1 MNIKAIASLIYTS
14 VAGANGKETGTAG
27 IIAALGTFCTA
38 LLGGWDIALR
48 LLIYLMIADYVTGLL
63 SAMRNKNMNSE
74 IMFWGGIRKAIIL
87 LVVFLAVQL
96 DQLVGGTNP
105 VFRTMT
111 LYFYVGR
118 EGLSVVENLG
128 IIGVP
133 LPPAISKFLEQLQ
146 QKGED
151 DKPHPSK
158 KSD

>member
-1 MNIKAIASLIYTS
+1 MNINVLALQIYTS
-14 VAGANGKETGTAG
+14 IAGANGKETGIAG
-27 IIAALGTFCTA
+27 VIAALGTFCTA

-48 LLIYLMIADYVTGLL
+48 LLVYLMIADYVTGLL
-63 SAMRNKNMNSE
+63 AAMRNKNVNSE
-74 IMFWGGIRKAIIL
+74 IMFWGGIRKGVIL

-96 DQLVGGTNP
+96 DQFVGGQNP
-105 VFRTMT
+105 LFRTMT

-133 LPPAISKFLEQLQ
+133 LPPAITKFLEQVQ
-146 QKGED
+146 QKSVD
-151 DKPHPSK
+151 NKLDNST

>member
-1 MNIKAIASLIYTS
+1 MKITVIALHLYTS
-14 VAGANGKETGTAG
+14 IAGANGKETSTAG
-27 IIAALGTFCTA
+27 VIAALGTFCTA

-48 LLIYLMIADYVTGLL
+48 VLVYLMIADYVTGLFA
-63 SAMRNKNMNSE
+63 AMRKKNMNSE

-87 LVVFLAVQL
+87 LVVLLAVQL
-96 DQLVGGTNP
+96 DQLVGGQNP
-105 VFRTMT
+105 VFRTIT

-133 LPPAISKFLEQLQ
+133 LPSAITKFLEQLK

-151 DKPHPSK
+151 DKPDPSK

>member
-1 MNIKAIASLIYTS
+1 M
-14 VAGANGKETGTAG
+14 
-27 IIAALGTFCTA
+27 F
-38 LLGGWDIALR
+38 
-48 LLIYLMIADYVTGLL
+48 ADYVTGVLA
-63 SAMRNKNMNSE
+63 AMRNKNVNSE

-87 LVVFLAVQL
+87 LVVLLAAQL
-96 DQLVGGTNP
+96 DQLVGGQDP

-133 LPPAISKFLEQLQ
+133 LPSAITKFLEQLK
-146 QKGED
+146 QKGGD
-151 DKPHPSK
+151 DKPYPPK

>member
-1 MNIKAIASLIYTS
+1 MKINVIALHIYTS
-14 VAGANGKETGTAG
+14 IIGTNGKETAAAG
-27 IIAALGTFCTA
+27 VIAALGTFCTA

-48 LLIYLMIADYVTGLL
+48 LLVYLMIADYVTGVLG
-63 SAMRNKNMNSE
+63 AIRNKKVNSE

-96 DQLVGGTNP
+96 DQLVGGQNP

-118 EGLSVVENLG
+118 EGLSVVENMG

-133 LPPAISKFLEQLQ
+133 LPPGISKFLEQLK
-146 QKGED
+146 QKGEVHKPD
-151 DKPHPSK
+151 DSK
-158 KSD
+158 KSE